1 MPIASVAARRVVVPL
16 ERPVRVGDAVV
27 TQRDYV
33 VVEVATSDGAVGRA
47 IANGRGSPVDGVVSE
62 VVGPL
67 VVGLDPLRTEQVWAR
82 MYYGCLPIGQRGP
95 VMTAISLIDICCWD
109 IKAQLA
115 GMPLATL
122 LGGARQ
128 QVDIAIAGAYP
139 ELTPDPAAVRD
150 EVERHVAAGY
160 RAIKLGSHGAPTD
173 TARLEAA
180 RDACGDN
187 IELMVDVH
195 WGWRDLPTAVRTARH
210 WTAFD
215 LLWIEDPFPAR
226 HVDLLRPF
234 RRAVDVPLAVGE
246 DRAGVDDFVPLIGRD
261 EVDYIRIDATVC
273 GGITEFL
280 RVAALAA
287 TRGRLLSP
295 HVFPEL
301 HVHLAAG
308 VPNVLGVETVG
319 ADSPVSPIYRLLEPL
334 EVRAGVVTPPEQP
347 GIGLVFDDDALA
359 RYAVS

>member
-1 MPIASVAARRVVVPL
+1 M
-16 ERPVRVGDAVV
+16 
-27 TQRDYV
+27 
-33 VVEVATSDGAVGRA
+33 
-47 IANGRGSPVDGVVSE
+47 
-62 VVGPL
+62 
-67 VVGLDPLRTEQVWAR
+67 
-82 MYYGCLPIGQRGP
+82 
-95 VMTAISLIDICCWD
+95 
-109 IKAQLA
+109 
-115 GMPLATL
+115 
-122 LGGARQ
+122 
-128 QVDIAIAGAYP
+128 
-139 ELTPDPAAVRD
+139 
-150 EVERHVAAGY
+150 
-160 RAIKLGSHGAPTD
+160 
-173 TARLEAA
+173 
-180 RDACGDN
+180 
-187 IELMVDVH
+187 
-195 WGWRDLPTAVRTARH
+195 
-210 WTAFD
+210 
-215 LLWIEDPFPAR
+215 
-226 HVDLLRPF
+226 
-234 RRAVDVPLAVGE
+234 PLAVGE

-359 RYAVS
+359 HYAVS